1 MFRQMSRPGVRGVVG
16 GTGNLRLR
24 CETANIIADSV
35 LTTCVAVWCV
45 VCGAG
50 DRNIKRCCGVLLIK
64 STGWQLSNLKIS
76 SQSNEGTIN
85 FMLAVNISPNTLTS
99 DHSSLLL
106 GSTDVSR
113 VIWDKILVNCLH
125 TNPGLSRVWGAKSNL

>member
-1 MFRQMSRPGVRGVVG
+1 M
-16 GTGNLRLR
+16 RLR
-24 CETANIIADSV
+24 CWTGNIIADSV
-35 LTTCVAVWCV
+35 LTTCQPALACP
-45 VCGAG
+45 
-50 DRNIKRCCGVLLIK
+50 LIK
-64 STGWQLSNLKIS
+64 SIGWQLSNLKIS

-113 VIWDKILVNCLH
+113 VIWDIILVNCLH
-125 TNPGLSRVWGAKSNL
+125 QPQHSQGVKSDL

>member
-85 FMLAVNISPNTLTS
+85 FMLAAMAVNIQDN
-99 DHSSLLL
+99 
-106 GSTDVSR
+106 V
-113 VIWDKILVNCLH
+113 
-125 TNPGLSRVWGAKSNL
+125 LS

>member
-45 VCGAG
+45 VCGVWCRRQKYKKMLWCPSDQIHWLAT
-50 DRNIKRCCGVLLIK
+50 L
-64 STGWQLSNLKIS
+64 
-76 SQSNEGTIN
+76 QS
-85 FMLAVNISPNTLTS
+85 
-99 DHSSLLL
+99 
-106 GSTDVSR
+106 
-113 VIWDKILVNCLH
+113 
-125 TNPGLSRVWGAKSNL
+125 